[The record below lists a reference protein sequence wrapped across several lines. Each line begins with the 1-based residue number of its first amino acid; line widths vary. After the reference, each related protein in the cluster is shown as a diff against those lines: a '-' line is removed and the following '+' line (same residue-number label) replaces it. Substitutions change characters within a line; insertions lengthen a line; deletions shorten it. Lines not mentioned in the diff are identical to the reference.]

1 MLPVAFGVSTKIQA
15 AVFDVSSVG
24 MAFSSRYIW
33 LIATSREYG
42 EGSRKPMTSVMRFVK
57 TIGVVS
63 GKIERGISEDNR
75 L

>member
-1 MLPVAFGVSTKIQA
+1 
-15 AVFDVSSVG
+15 
-24 MAFSSRYIW
+24 
-33 LIATSREYG
+33 
-42 EGSRKPMTSVMRFVK
+42 MTSVMRFVK